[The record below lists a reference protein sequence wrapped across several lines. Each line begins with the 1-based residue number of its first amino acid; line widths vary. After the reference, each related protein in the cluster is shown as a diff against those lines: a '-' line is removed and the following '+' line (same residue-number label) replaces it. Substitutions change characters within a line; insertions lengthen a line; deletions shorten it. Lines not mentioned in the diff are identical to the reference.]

1 MSKRARR
8 NNAADRHQQRLTA
21 SPNATVA
28 KPQGGRTRAYRAP
41 RDLSESGGWFPMT
54 GAEGRVP
61 TALSTIR
68 GRARDLVHNNVYASS
83 AVRTLTA
90 HTVGKGI
97 RVSLEGESDFERAWR
112 RWSRSRSCDLEGR
125 RNLYALQ
132 ALATRTMFE
141 AGDSF
146 IVMRDRVNA
155 TTGELELKLQV
166 LDPDQL
172 APAVSPA
179 ITGNTVQ
186 AGVEI
191 YPSGQIAGY
200 HFLESLDNSTR
211 SFFAPA
217 RDVLHFLE
225 LLYPGQ
231 LRGIPRGSQALV
243 RANGVDKL
251 WVAIHAR
258 AVAESCMVG
267 VRKRTHTSS
276 DTIIGAD
283 VGDDEDP
290 PEFGYSTEKLTPGAI
305 LELEPGEDFSFS
317 SPPSSGGLADYL
329 RIGLQAI
336 ASGYRV
342 MYDQLS
348 QDLSQTSYS
357 GFKAG
362 RMDFYAD
369 VDATREHVLYPEL
382 EKLVRRFMSVYEAN
396 TGEDLGD
403 LDFSFVAP
411 AREQL
416 EPVKETNALAS
427 QRKLGLKSFAD
438 VALAAGHDPDE
449 QAARLAQDYVVLA
462 RHGLT
467 LDPATG
473 AVVPVASQP
482 AAPPTP
488 AAPEPDPEEE

>member
-1 MSKRARR
+1 
-8 NNAADRHQQRLTA
+8 
-21 SPNATVA
+21 
-28 KPQGGRTRAYRAP
+28 
-41 RDLSESGGWFPMT
+41 
-54 GAEGRVP
+54 
-61 TALSTIR
+61 
-68 GRARDLVHNNVYASS
+68 
-83 AVRTLTA
+83 
-90 HTVGKGI
+90 
-97 RVSLEGESDFERAWR
+97 
-112 RWSRSRSCDLEGR
+112 
-125 RNLYALQ
+125 
-132 ALATRTMFE
+132 
-141 AGDSF
+141 
-146 IVMRDRVNA
+146 
-155 TTGELELKLQV
+155 
-166 LDPDQL
+166 
-172 APAVSPA
+172 
-179 ITGNTVQ
+179 
-186 AGVEI
+186 
-191 YPSGQIAGY
+191 
-200 HFLESLDNSTR
+200 
-211 SFFAPA
+211 
-217 RDVLHFLE
+217 
-225 LLYPGQ
+225 
-231 LRGIPRGSQALV
+231 
-243 RANGVDKL
+243 
-251 WVAIHAR
+251 
-258 AVAESCMVG
+258 MVG

-276 DTIIGAD
+276 DTIIGAELE
-283 VGDDEDP
+283 DDEEP
-290 PEFGYSTEKLTPGAI
+290 PEFGYSSEKLTPGAI

-369 VDATREHVLYPEL
+369 VDATREHVIYPEL

-396 TGEDLGD
+396 TGEDLSD

-416 EPVKETNALAS
+416 EPVKETNAMRE

-473 AVVPVASQP
+473 AVVPATPP
-482 AAPPTP
+482 ATQDN
-488 AAPEPDPEEE
+488 PEPDPEQ

>member
-8 NNAADRHQQRLTA
+8 NAAADRHQQRLTA
-21 SPNATVA
+21 STNAPVA
-28 KPQGGRTRAYRAP
+28 KPKAGRTRAYRAP
-41 RDLSESGGWFPMT
+41 RDLSEAGGWFPMT

-83 AVRTLTA
+83 AVRVLTA
-90 HTVGKGI
+90 HTVGRGI

-132 ALATRTMFE
+132 SLAVRTMFE
-141 AGDSF
+141 AGDAF
-146 IVMRDRVNA
+146 IVMRDRVNSV
-155 TTGELELKLQV
+155 TGELELKLQV

-172 APAVSPA
+172 APAVSPQ
-179 ITGNTVQ
+179 IRGNTVQ

-191 YPSGQIAGY
+191 YPSGQVAGY

-211 SFFAPA
+211 SFFAPV

-243 RANGVDKL
+243 RAHGVDKL
-251 WVAIHAR
+251 WIAIHAR

-276 DTIIGAD
+276 DAIIGAE
-283 VGDDEDP
+283 VDDEEP
-290 PEFGYSTEKLTPGAI
+290 PEFGYSSEKLTPGAI

-342 MYDQLS
+342 MYDQIS

-362 RMDFYAD
+362 RLDFYAD

-396 TGEDLGD
+396 TGETVSDI
-403 LDFSFVAP
+403 DFSFVAP

-416 EPVKETNALAS
+416 EPVKETNALMS

-473 AVVPVASQP
+473 AVVPVTPP
-482 AAPPTP
+482 ATQDHN
-488 AAPEPDPEEE
+488 EPDPAEG